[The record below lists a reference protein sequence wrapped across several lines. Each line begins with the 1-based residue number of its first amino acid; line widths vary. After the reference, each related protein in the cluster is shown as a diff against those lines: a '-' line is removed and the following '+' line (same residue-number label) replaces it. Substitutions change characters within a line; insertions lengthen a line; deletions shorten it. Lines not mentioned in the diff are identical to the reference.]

1 MTEIWF
7 EKICRY
13 IMWYFPGI
21 STSFSVVLCLW
32 NLAISQS
39 ANQQHE
45 LIDNMLTLQLA
56 STADEDDDH
65 DEHDDDERT
74 PQADCNA
81 SAT

>member
-7 EKICRY
+7 ENIC
-13 IMWYFPGI
+13 ILCGI
-21 STSFSVVLCLW
+21 SQEFLQVFVVLCLW